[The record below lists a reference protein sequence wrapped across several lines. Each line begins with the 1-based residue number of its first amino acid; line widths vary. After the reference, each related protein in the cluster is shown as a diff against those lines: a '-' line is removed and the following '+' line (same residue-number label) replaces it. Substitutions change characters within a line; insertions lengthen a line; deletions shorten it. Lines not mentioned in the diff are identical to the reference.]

1 MGDCDEALTEE
12 AFRGGRLLLLLL
24 DQELATLAERLV
36 RGSVLFALS
45 LLRAGPGR
53 MALRFRND

>member
-12 AFRGGRLLLLLL
+12 AFRGGRLLLLL

-45 LLRAGPGR
+45 LFRAGPGR
-53 MALRFRND
+53 IGLRFGND

>member
-1 MGDCDEALTEE
+1 MIDCDEALTEE
-12 AFRGGRLLLLLL
+12 AFRGGRLLLLL